1 VPLPRPRRLRED
13 HDTWQRHAIVARL
26 LGPDAR
32 RVLDAGGVP
41 GRLAAHLPGVEVV
54 TANPTP
60 PADVV
65 YDGARLP
72 FADGAFDAVTSLDVL
87 EHIPRA
93 ERPPHVAEVLRVAR
107 ALAVLCCPLGTPEH
121 VAAEREMA
129 EWYAELAGEPHP
141 FLDEH
146 VARGLP
152 TESELHELAAGHN
165 ASLAFHGDFRA
176 TMAVFRAEALAAYR
190 GRPADRARFAWR
202 RLTAPRDLGL
212 RERAGPYA
220 NRAFVVVKR

>member
-1 VPLPRPRRLRED
+1 M
-13 HDTWQRHAIVARL
+13 VARL
-26 LGPDAR
+26 LGPDAS

-41 GRLAAHLPGVEVV
+41 GRLAAHLPDVEVI

-93 ERPPHVAEVLRVAR
+93 ERPPHVVEVLRVAR
-107 ALAVLCCPLGTPEH
+107 ARAVLCCPLGSPEH
-121 VAAEREMA
+121 VAAEHEMA
-129 EWYAELAGEPHP
+129 EWYAELAGERHP

-146 VARGLP
+146 VASGLP
-152 TESELHELAAGHN
+152 TEADLHELVAGHD
-165 ASLAFHGDFRA
+165 ALLRFHGDFRD
-176 TMAVFRAEALAAYR
+176 TMAVFRAEALAAFR
-190 GRPADRARFAWR
+190 GRPSDRARFAWR
-202 RLTAPRDLGL
+202 RLTAPRDLEL
-212 RERAGPYA
+212 QDHAGPYA
-220 NRAFVVVKR
+220 NRAFVVVSR